1 MKSRRAWSILLATV
15 LVGSLAAC
23 GSSGKTQEEKTDS
36 TVEQTAA
43 ATATETRASESASDY
58 AEVDDGTGFAVRQWI
73 GAFADCQSSER
84 GFLAPSAC
92 VLDDARGIS
101 YWELTAVMEDLPED
115 FDMASVTSY
124 EDLHQYYSE
133 CLFPAVVFSTQQDIT
148 EDDLRSVLD
157 PAVVDTDYTL
167 TPFVTE
173 GGLTMYQVNSAV
185 SDAGETLSAY
195 ASEESKAAL
204 EAMQK
209 DWEQQRAQ
217 LDYMEYQATSGISF
231 QTVDYDGNAVN
242 EEVFRNAEL
251 TMVNIW
257 ATTCSYC
264 IQEMPDLQELN
275 DEMEGVQVI
284 TILTDVRDPEDEDG
298 IEEAH
303 DIMAAQNV
311 TLPVLLGSEEL
322 DEIFPVTGTPTSYLV
337 DRNGN
342 IVGRPKV
349 GAADKESYEQWIE
362 RAVD

>member
-1 MKSRRAWSILLATV
+1 MKSRRAWSILLAMV
-15 LVGSLAAC
+15 LAGALTAC
-23 GSSGKTQEEKTDS
+23 GSSGKAQEEQMDDAA
-36 TVEQTAA
+36 EQKATTATQAQASGAA
-43 ATATETRASESASDY
+43 ADY

-73 GAFADCQSSER
+73 GAFADCRNSEK

-92 VLDDARGIS
+92 VLDEERGIS

-133 CLFPAVVFSTQQDIT
+133 CLFPAVVFSDQQDIT
-148 EDDLRSVLD
+148 EEELRSVLD
-157 PAVVDTDYTL
+157 PSVVDTDYTL

-173 GGLTMYQVNSAV
+173 SGLTMYQVDSAV
-185 SDAGETLSAY
+185 VDAGETLSSY

-217 LDYMEYQATSGISF
+217 LDYTEYQAASGISF
-231 QTVDYDGNAVN
+231 QTVDYDGNTVN
-242 EEVFRNAEL
+242 AEVFRNAEL

-264 IQEMPDLQELN
+264 IQEMPSLQELN
-275 DEMEGVQVI
+275 DEMENVQVI
-284 TILTDVRDPEDEDG
+284 TILVDVRDAEDEDG

-322 DEIFPVTGTPTSYLV
+322 DAIFPITGTPTSYLV

-342 IVGRPKV
+342 VVGRPKA
-349 GAADKESYEQWIE
+349 GAADKESYEKWIQSF
-362 RAVD
+362 